1 MTFNQFYIT
10 TFKGKNLSSCPGYF
24 LVPGLSVLQ
33 GGTTNKKLNRTE
45 ITKLTGLRN
54 LHIVEKIGRNLEE
67 RTEEDSHNVVS
78 QEEAHDSVVGIILL
92 WSCSDGPR

>member
-1 MTFNQFYIT
+1 MIFNQFYIT

-24 LVPGLSVLQ
+24 LAPGLSVLQ

-45 ITKLTGLRN
+45 KLTGLRN

-78 QEEAHDSVVGIILL
+78 QQEAHDSVVGIILL
-92 WSCSDGPR
+92 WSCSDGLR